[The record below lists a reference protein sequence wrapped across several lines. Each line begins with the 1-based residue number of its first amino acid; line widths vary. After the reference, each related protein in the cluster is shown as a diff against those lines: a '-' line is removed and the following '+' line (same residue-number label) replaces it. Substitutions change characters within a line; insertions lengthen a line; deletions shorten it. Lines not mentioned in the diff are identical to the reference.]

1 MPDDERKETE
11 TEKLDRM
18 WGDLLQE
25 LRVMQT
31 GAQLT
36 AGFLLTL
43 PFQTEFA
50 SLDTYQ
56 RTLYLVLVVV
66 AAVTTLLVMSA
77 VAVHRRLSGEHVKE
91 RVVTTAHR
99 LTMAV
104 LTAIA
109 VLVTG
114 MVALI
119 FDVVVDRTVALAFA
133 GSIAGTAAL
142 LMVVLPNVVLANGAS
157 GSKDT

>member
-1 MPDDERKETE
+1 MPDDERDETE
-11 TEKLDRM
+11 TEKLDRK

-133 GSIAGTAAL
+133 GAVAGTAAL

-157 GSKDT
+157 GSGDA